1 MAMMGVED
9 SSLQA
14 DLRPMKSINQSIN
27 TNFYSAVRRERIG
40 GAYKARFPSKQPIM
54 VATASTE
61 HSYWLA
67 LTQAPANRNARSK
80 QWQP

>member
-1 MAMMGVED
+1 VHNVAARQPCGTV
-9 SSLQA
+9 SL
-14 DLRPMKSINQSIN
+14 LLCRR
-27 TNFYSAVRRERIG
+27 AVRYDETAMRDCLKTG
-40 GAYKARFPSKQPIM
+40 FHPDAIM

-67 LTQAPANRNARSK
+67 LAFVETQAPANRNAQSK